1 MLAGRRRRPKP
12 VLGPAAGGYSRDAGG
27 HPQRGE
33 TGGAL
38 GAARLACLAA
48 GKPLAAVCEK
58 PEVWQ
63 TWRTTPARHQALMQ
77 RYAQFK
83 ALYLNDLNYRQ
94 R

>member
-1 MLAGRRRRPKP
+1 MTHKG
-12 VLGPAAGGYSRDAGG
+12 
-27 HPQRGE
+27 GE

-48 GKPLAAVCEK
+48 GKPIAAVCEK

-63 TWRTTPARHQALMQ
+63 TWRTDPVRHHTLMQ

-83 ALYLNDLNYRQ
+83 DLYLNDLNYRQ
-94 R
+94 H

>member
-1 MLAGRRRRPKP
+1 
-12 VLGPAAGGYSRDAGG
+12 
-27 HPQRGE
+27 
-33 TGGAL
+33 
-38 GAARLACLAA
+38 
-48 GKPLAAVCEK
+48 VCEK